1 MPPTAPPTSAS
12 TSASIITETTTGAP
26 PKPIARSV
34 AISTWRLAIAEYM
47 QLSAP
52 NVAPTAMKAATV

>member
-1 MPPTAPPTSAS
+1 M
-12 TSASIITETTTGAP
+12 P
-26 PKPIARSV
+26 PKPMARSV

-52 NVAPTAMKAATV
+52 NVAPTAMNAATV

>member
-1 MPPTAPPTSAS
+1 M
-12 TSASIITETTTGAP
+12 TETTTGTP
-26 PKPIARSV
+26 PKPMARSV

-52 NVAPTAMKAATV
+52 KVAPSAMKTATV

>member
-1 MPPTAPPTSAS
+1 M
-12 TSASIITETTTGAP
+12 TETTTGKP
-26 PKPIARSV
+26 PKPMARRV

-52 NVAPTAMKAATV
+52 NAAPSAMKTATV